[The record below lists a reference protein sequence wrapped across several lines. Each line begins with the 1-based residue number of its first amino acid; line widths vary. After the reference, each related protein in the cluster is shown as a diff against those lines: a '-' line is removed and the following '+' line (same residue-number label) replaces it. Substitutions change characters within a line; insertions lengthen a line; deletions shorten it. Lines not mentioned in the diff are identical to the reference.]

1 MFVKAYPQITLNRT
15 NLGVISSEGACIASG
30 GAVGI
35 SPPPIF
41 PASSNCSSAL
51 SGGGAGVGPVLSGG
65 IGRGGGSCCCNEG
78 GCLGD
83 SREPTPESGGSG
95 GGCDGDGGASSFWA

>member
-1 MFVKAYPQITLNRT
+1 M
-15 NLGVISSEGACIASG
+15 
-30 GAVGI
+30 GI

-41 PASSNCSSAL
+41 PPSSNCSIAL

-65 IGRGGGSCCCNEG
+65 IGRGGGCCCNEG

-95 GGCDGDGGASSFWA
+95 GGCDGDGGASSSWT